1 MQHIF
6 KTCVLPTVK
15 PIDEQELVRACLK
28 NDRKAQKELYDHFAP
43 IMLGVCCRYANSKEE
58 GEDILIEGF
67 SKVFVHLEDF
77 HFECSLSTWI
87 RKIMVNTAIS
97 FFRMHHKHHNQFS
110 LDEAFE
116 EDFTV
121 AQGSPADGMM
131 ENDLLKLIQRM
142 PETYRVIFNL
152 FVVEGLSHQE
162 IGTTLGIQ
170 ECTSR
175 SQLVRAKNWLK
186 ERINR

>member
-1 MQHIF
+1 MQ
-6 KTCVLPTVK
+6 TVK
-15 PIDEQELVRACLK
+15 PIDEQELVRACLQ
-28 NDRKAQKELYDHFAP
+28 NDRKAQKELYEHFAP
-43 IMLGVCCRYANSKEE
+43 KMLGVCCRYTNSKEE

-67 SKVFVHLEDF
+67 SKVFAHLGEF

-87 RKIMVNTAIS
+87 RKIMLNSAIS
-97 FFRMHHKHHNQFS
+97 YFRMHHKHHNQFS
-110 LDEAFE
+110 LDE
-116 EDFTV
+116 DFDENCTV
-121 AQGSPADGMM
+121 APTSPVDAML

-142 PETYRVIFNL
+142 PETYRMIFNL

-162 IGTTLGIQ
+162 ISTALGIQ
-170 ECTSR
+170 ESTSR